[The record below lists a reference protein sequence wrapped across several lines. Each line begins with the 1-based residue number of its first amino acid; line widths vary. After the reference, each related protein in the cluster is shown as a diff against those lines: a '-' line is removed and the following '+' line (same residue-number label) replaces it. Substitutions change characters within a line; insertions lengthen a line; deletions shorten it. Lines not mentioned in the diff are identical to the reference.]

1 MFKWTVDWTQG
12 RDPHGETKSE
22 MKKKK
27 FELKFCVLVQRWRL
41 YKAADSRHSFL
52 AEQKSN

>member
-27 FELKFCVLVQRWRL
+27 FELKFCVLV
-41 YKAADSRHSFL
+41 
-52 AEQKSN
+52 